1 MNAITTPE
9 ASALTTVAPAQ
20 HDRGRSFKPL
30 AERLIEKV
38 EITDSCWVW
47 KGAVNAN
54 GYGSMWNGE
63 KAETASRLSYRLLVG
78 EIGGNQFVCHHCDN
92 PMCVKPSHLFLGTH
106 QENMSDR
113 NLKGRSAKLAGAL
126 NPMAKLTEQQARD
139 IKLSSKP
146 AADLMAMYGVSETVI
161 SNIRKGKTWKHL

>member
-1 MNAITTPE
+1 MNAVTQAE
-9 ASALTTVAPAQ
+9 QLALQ
-20 HDRGRSFKPL
+20 DHGRSFKPL
-30 AERLIEKV
+30 AERFIEKV

-47 KGAVNAN
+47 RGAVNAN

-63 KAETASRLSYRLLVG
+63 KPETASRLSYRLFVG
-78 EIGGNQFVCHHCDN
+78 AIGENQFVCHHCDN

-106 QENMSDR
+106 LENMRDR
-113 NLKGRSAKLAGAL
+113 GLKGRSAKLSGTL

-146 AADLMAMYGVSETVI
+146 IADLRALYGVSGSVI